1 MPLVKNTTV
10 FILAAVLATTLAQ
23 AGFKVPMSVF
33 RMDEL
38 ARAQAAA
45 QTKEMP
51 IAFLYSDE
59 HTGCG
64 LCAKASVKIMDE
76 LKSRCV
82 IVYVDQRKN
91 FVGYPAS
98 ILQALHA
105 PEGGNTIPKTIV
117 MDAGMEKVLLFI
129 PYAKDQALAEALKQ
143 ARKTLAPPLPAGNSS
158 ARRLRSLPAP

>member
-1 MPLVKNTTV
+1 MSLAKTTTV
-10 FILAAVLATTLAQ
+10 FMLATAWTTTLAQ

-38 ARAQAAA
+38 ERAQAAA
-45 QTKEMP
+45 QAKEMP

-59 HTGCG
+59 NTGCS
-64 LCAKASVKIMDE
+64 LCTKASVKIMDE

-98 ILQALHA
+98 VIQALHA

-117 MDAGMEKVLLFI
+117 MDSALEKPLLFI
-129 PYAKDQALAEALKQ
+129 PYAKDEALDEALKQ
-143 ARKTLAPPLPAGNSS
+143 ARKTLAPPPPAGNSS
-158 ARRLRSLPAP
+158 ARRSRSATAP